1 MAYAYILLDLNIS
14 KLQLQSV
21 WVTLLGYNSR
31 NGYKLLDR
39 STGAIFLLRDV
50 IFEEETTHLAQLSI
64 LTVIVKDEN
73 LCTTDLLQSDNN
85 VANQSVIAP
94 RPLLS

>member
-1 MAYAYILLDLNIS
+1 MDLNIS

-21 WVTLLGYNSR
+21 WVTLLGYNGR

-50 IFEEETTHLAQLSI
+50 IFEEETTYLAQLSI
-64 LTVIVKDEN
+64 PTVIIKDEN
-73 LCTTDLLQSDNN
+73 PCTTDLLQSDNN
-85 VANQSVIAP
+85 VANQSAIAP